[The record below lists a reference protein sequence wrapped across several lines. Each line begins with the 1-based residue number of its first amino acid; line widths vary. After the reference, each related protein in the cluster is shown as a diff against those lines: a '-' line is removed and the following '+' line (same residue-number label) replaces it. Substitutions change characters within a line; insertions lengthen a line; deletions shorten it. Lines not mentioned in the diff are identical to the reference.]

1 MHKVR
6 IHATKSA
13 IKKVKEVVSKTKIV
27 ISTVAP
33 VPTKKDK
40 DEILEKDKKQS
51 LNVTPILEVTPVT
64 KASDITSLI
73 KSSDSEE
80 PEQEE
85 ETSAQKSLEPLV
97 RDAAKKTESDSP
109 KEERTYEARVYE
121 APKSQNYSPNTS
133 ANYKSAQRNSSQNTQ
148 YRVGIESERDRTTSL
163 SRLQPDWEEKENSRL
178 QNGRPP
184 APDNRTHYEPR
195 QYTTPNEKIN
205 ASHKRRRQP
214 WE

>member
-6 IHATKSA
+6 IHAAKSA
-13 IKKVKEVVSKTKIV
+13 VKKVKEVVSKTKII

-33 VPTKKDK
+33 AKKDK
-40 DEILEKDKKQS
+40 DEILEQNNKQS
-51 LNVTPILEVTPVT
+51 LNVTPILELMPVT

-97 RDAAKKTESDSP
+97 RDAAKKTESDVP
-109 KEERTYEARVYE
+109 KEERTYETRVYE
-121 APKSQNYSPNTS
+121 APKPQNYSPGTS
-133 ANYKSAQRNSSQNTQ
+133 ANYKSAQKNSSQKTQ
-148 YRVGIESERDRTTSL
+148 YRVGIESERDRTTPL
-163 SRLQPDWEEKENSRL
+163 SRLQPNWEEKENSRL
-178 QNGRPP
+178 QDGRPP
-184 APDNRTHYEPR
+184 APDNRTHYESR
-195 QYTTPNEKIN
+195 QYSTPNEEMN